1 MVVVVVALVA
11 VADVHIV
18 VELVTVARILEVRHM
33 HSVVVFVAVAP
44 VVLVA
49 LEVQLVAPL
58 TLGDLVIVE
67 LNLISSGQDL
77 FVVVVAV
84 VAVDLV
90 FGKDSVDVGL
100 ENLRSTYV

>member
-11 VADVHIV
+11 VVDVHIV

-90 FGKDSVDVGL
+90 SGKDSVDVEL
-100 ENLRSTYV
+100 ENLRL